1 MYHFEIYQPPPDV
14 VISSNLGRIHSESNH
29 PSCLQSKRII
39 YSSSDTHSLQ
49 IKKYVPESDPKA
61 EDLHDIFQSNR
72 DFETNLSE
80 LGSG

>member
-1 MYHFEIYQPPPDV
+1 MTDDRFNEEV
-14 VISSNLGRIHSESNH
+14 MRLKE
-29 PSCLQSKRII
+29 
-39 YSSSDTHSLQ
+39 Q